1 MLSAGGDRKEHDVH
15 SDNGG
20 LTAHGVKGK
29 QRSHPPREQLSPLQ
43 FAARTECATSVQS
56 LIMFGR

>member
-1 MLSAGGDRKEHDVH
+1 MELIQHMLSAGGDRKEHDVH

-43 FAARTECATSVQS
+43 LALSARLVSS
-56 LIMFGR
+56 R